1 MSTAW
6 SQTTTYPFTVEQVR
20 SADLRSPQ
28 HGSRACLF
36 SIFSPS
42 STRRKR
48 FESSSEARRSCST
61 TCGTAEKET
70 YSSSS
75 LPDFRKAES
84 IAHVHGDQQRCAQLA
99 YPDVEPLPSPSVAAR
114 SALLTRTV
122 VMHCLSNLPSTHVHA
137 NTAETHKVA
146 VTRVSP
152 VCQGR
157 NVSLTHRHFYVRPSM
172 SHARRNAAAQAV
184 MQQTA
189 APTIDQVNTKT
200 LLCTSV
206 TANTFDQAL
215 DEIHQISKAGADLI
229 ELRLDMLTDFN
240 VEEHLQQLLNTTNTP
255 KLVTMRPV
263 WEG

>member
-1 MSTAW
+1 MESNYNISVYRGAG
-6 SQTTTYPFTVEQVR
+6 
-20 SADLRSPQ
+20 AI
-28 HGSRACLF
+28 G
-36 SIFSPS
+36 
-42 STRRKR
+42 R
-48 FESSSEARRSCST
+48 FEVLLSTGRELASFDISAFNALGANALSRIRRLADHARNLWQC
-61 TCGTAEKET
+61 TAEKET
-70 YSSSS
+70 YSSFS
-75 LPDFRKAES
+75 LPDFRTAER
-84 IAHVHGDQQRCAQLA
+84 IAHVHGDQQRCARLA
-99 YPDVEPLPSPSVAAR
+99 YPDVEPLPSPSVTAR

-157 NVSLTHRHFYVRPSM
+157 NVSVTHRKFCVRPSM
-172 SHARRNAAAQAV
+172 SHARRNTAAQAV

-189 APTIDQVNTKT
+189 APTVDQVNTKT